1 MTDITH
7 SDPRPVPQPHQWRV
21 GRASFLALAGVTT
34 GALLLAQS
42 PPGAL
47 SLLAPGRTAAGF
59 TIYTIADFPAFDP
72 ATYRLEIGG
81 MVKNP
86 RSYSFDALLAATR
99 VREVRTFQCVTGW
112 VVPNCQWIGVRLWDL
127 IAAAEPT
134 AGAAALRF
142 FCMDNAYT
150 ESLTLAQAKVPDV
163 LLAYGLNGKRL
174 SRQQGAPVRLLVPG
188 MYGYKSAKWVN
199 RIEVV
204 DKVTPGYWE
213 QNGYDVDAYIGRSNG
228 A

>member
-7 SDPRPVPQPHQWRV
+7 TDLRTEPQPHQWRV
-21 GRASFLALAGVTT
+21 GRASFLTLAGLTT
-34 GALLLAQS
+34 GALLLGKA
-42 PPGAL
+42 PPDAL
-47 SLLAPGRTAAGF
+47 SLLGPGRNASGF
-59 TIYTIADFPAFDP
+59 EIYTIAGFPSFNRAD
-72 ATYRLEIGG
+72 YRLEIGG
-81 MVKNP
+81 LVRRP
-86 RSYSFDALLAATR
+86 RSYSFSDLLAAPL

-112 VVPNCQWIGVRLWDL
+112 VVKDCHWTGVRLWDL
-127 IAAAEPT
+127 IAAAGPT
-134 AGAAALRF
+134 TGATALRF

-150 ESLTLAQAKVPDV
+150 ESLTLDQAIVPDV
-163 LLAYGLNGKRL
+163 VLAHGLNGKRI
-174 SRQQGAPVRLLVPG
+174 SRQQGAPIRLIVPG

-204 DKVTPGYWE
+204 DRVVPGYWE